1 MNVIDRLIN
10 VLSTKSGESTPTVRV
25 VTFLSLLVTAVLIT
39 IPLYW
44 MAATSLKQ
52 SSEVGAFPPYLVPP
66 SPSIQPYVSALQTG
80 PWVQWFA
87 NTAFVSAGATVFTLA
102 VTIPAAYALSR
113 REFPGAKPLYV
124 MFLGVLM
131 IPAQILL
138 IPLYVVFAR
147 LGLVNTRIG
156 LILAYSVLFL
166 GFAIFLLHSFFA
178 NLPKNLEDA
187 ARVGGV
193 SEWKVFLRVILP
205 LAKPGIATTAV
216 FLFVFTWNEFLFA
229 LSFLQSDQLYTISVG
244 LQQFQGLR
252 GATVYNQ
259 MFAMSTL
266 ATLPLVILFALFS
279 EKFIQGIAGLEMQ

>member
-10 VLSTKSGESTPTVRV
+10 VLSAKSGESTPTARV